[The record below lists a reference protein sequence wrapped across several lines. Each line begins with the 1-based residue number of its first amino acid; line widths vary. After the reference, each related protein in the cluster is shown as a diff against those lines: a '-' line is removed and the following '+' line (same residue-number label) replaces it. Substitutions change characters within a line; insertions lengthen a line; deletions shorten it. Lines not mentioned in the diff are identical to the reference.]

1 VISEKEYKAK
11 AFYMGQKMYLRGMR
25 KGALAGV
32 VAGIVIGYFLG
43 AIK

>member
-11 AFYMGQKMYLRGMR
+11 TFYMGRRMYWYGMR

-32 VAGIVIGYFLG
+32 VAGIVIGYLLG